1 MKTNIQAP
9 TLSFSNQKEFEEW
22 LQAHHTSPEG
32 LWVKFAKKASGIA
45 SVSPEETLEVALCY
59 GWIDGQRKPF
69 DEQYYLNKYTPRR
82 MGSLWSKRNC
92 AIAERLINEQKMQPS
107 GMKEITAAQADG
119 RWERAYDSSKTM
131 ELPADFIAAVQQIPE
146 AYAFFQTL
154 NKTNLFAI
162 QFRLQTAKKPETRA
176 LRMAKIVAQLKE
188 GIKFHTLLLLLFFG
202 GGQM

>member
-1 MKTNIQAP
+1 MKTNNIAP
-9 TLSFSNQKEFEEW
+9 TLSFTNQKEFEEW
-22 LQAHHTSPEG
+22 LHAHHTSTEG
-32 LWVKFAKKASGIA
+32 LWVKFAKKASSIA

-69 DEQYYLNKYTPRR
+69 DEHYYLNKYTPRR
-82 MGSLWSKRNC
+82 KNSLWSKRNC
-92 AIAERLINEQKMQPS
+92 AIAERLINEQKMHPS
-107 GMKEITAAQADG
+107 GMQEIAAAKADG
-119 RWERAYDSSKTM
+119 RWERVYDSSKTM
-131 ELPADFIAAVQQIPE
+131 ELPADFIAAVKQIPE

-188 GIKFHTLLLLLFFG
+188 GIKFHSLLPLLFCW